1 VKKTFRSLCLLLAG
15 GARGWFSTRPDPV
28 DSDSLGEF
36 PRTPGTYVF
45 NTSGVPTLT
54 GPGVRIEGP
63 VVDHVHKEK
72 TTMTQAFAR
81 AIVVT
86 SSLLAQAPLLGQHA
100 PEPVNDVITLPGG
113 VFCALDVQATVS
125 GKAKTIQLP
134 NGGFIATSPGLDM
147 TLTNLSDTS
156 RQVSLNITGAV
167 HGSTD
172 ASGLTTGFATGRSV
186 LFNPSGPFKGI
197 VLIIGSFTFG
207 ATADPT
213 QPVQVFEGEGQ
224 LIDACALIS

>member
-1 VKKTFRSLCLLLAG
+1 
-15 GARGWFSTRPDPV
+15 
-28 DSDSLGEF
+28 
-36 PRTPGTYVF
+36 
-45 NTSGVPTLT
+45 
-54 GPGVRIEGP
+54 
-63 VVDHVHKEK
+63 
-72 TTMTQAFAR
+72 MTQAFAR